1 MAKSF
6 MLEFREFLSANNI
19 SYSVSENLV
28 YIDSFRICAELVHLG
43 DSVFPHY
50 TLETGYKVII
60 IYEDLWFSKGEI
72 VRGRLLASF
81 GRKSSIFARNCK
93 VRKIDKSTA
102 GNFLDANHLLGRV
115 NAKFYYALTD
125 KNVTIVAV
133 AAFSAPRPM
142 KRGEEVLNSYEWVRY
157 ASLSGMRIAG
167 GMGKLLEHFI
177 RTHSPQEIM
186 SYADKEWSDGDAY
199 KKLGFELVSESD
211 PIDFI
216 VDTKDFKRYSI
227 KKLRRENVTLNPE
240 PGINNYKILRTRG
253 NLKFLKRSSLR

>member
-19 SYSVSENLV
+19 SYFVSENLV
-28 YIDSFRICAELVHLG
+28 YIDSFMICAELVHLG
-43 DSVFPHY
+43 DSGKAQKAP
-50 TLETGYKVII
+50 LSGYKVII

-72 VRGRLLASF
+72 VRGRLLAGF

-93 VRKIDKSTA
+93 VVKIDKSAA
-102 GNFLDANHLLGRV
+102 GIFLDVNHLLGRV
-115 NAKFYYALTD
+115 NAKFFYALKD
-125 KNVTIVAV
+125 KNETIVAV

-157 ASLSGMRIAG
+157 ASLSGERIAG
-167 GMGKLLEHFI
+167 GMGKLLQHFI
-177 RTHSPQEIM
+177 RAHSPQEIM

-216 VDTKDFKRYSI
+216 VDTRDFRRYSL
-227 KKLRRENVTLNPE
+227 KKLRRENESLHPE
-240 PGINNYKILRTRG
+240 LDINYFKILRTRG
-253 NLKFLKRSSLR
+253 NLKFLKRSSLS

>member
-1 MAKSF
+1 MVGLERHQGPARPVVEQVIDGERGDQLGLQGAF
-6 MLEFREFLSANNI
+6 EMLSGQPDGVAAALPVE
-19 SYSVSENLV
+19 
-28 YIDSFRICAELVHLG
+28 H
-43 DSVFPHY
+43 
-50 TLETGYKVII
+50 
-60 IYEDLWFSKGEI
+60 GEY
-72 VRGRLLASF
+72 RL
-81 GRKSSIFARNCK
+81 
-93 VRKIDKSTA
+93 
-102 GNFLDANHLLGRV
+102 
-115 NAKFYYALTD
+115 
-125 KNVTIVAV
+125 VAV

-253 NLKFLKRSSLR
+253 NLKFLKRSSL

>member
-43 DSVFPHY
+43 DSGVAHG
-50 TLETGYKVII
+50 TELIGYKVII

-81 GRKSSIFARNCK
+81 GRKASIFARNCK
-93 VRKIDKSTA
+93 VKKIDKSSA
-102 GNFLDANHLLGRV
+102 GAFLDANHLLGKV
-115 NAKFYYALTD
+115 NAKFFYALTD
-125 KNVTIVAV
+125 KNEITVAV

-199 KKLGFELVSESD
+199 KKLGFELVSESE

-216 VDTKDFKRYSI
+216 VDTRDFRRYSL
-227 KKLRRENVTLNPE
+227 KKLRRENESLNPE
-240 PGINNYKILRTRG
+240 FEKNNFKVLRTRG
-253 NLKFLKRSSLR
+253 NFKFLKRSSF